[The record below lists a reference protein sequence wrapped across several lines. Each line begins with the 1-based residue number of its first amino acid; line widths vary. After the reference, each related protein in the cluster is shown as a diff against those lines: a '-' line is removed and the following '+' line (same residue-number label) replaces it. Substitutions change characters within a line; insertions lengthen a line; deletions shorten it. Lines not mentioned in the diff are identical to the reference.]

1 MIPRIRRRWTT
12 FSFLAVFFLSRRA
25 SVVADVATTS
35 YVVVA
40 VFRSSVAVAAVR
52 AAAAIAAAAAAAA
65 AVSLALGTQN
75 MGNSGCGN

>member
-52 AAAAIAAAAAAAA
+52 AAAAVAAAATAA